1 MDAVTEKG
9 DPRTSKKAIDKAS
22 DKSGRVD
29 SIVTARVPA
38 EIKKQGNAVLR
49 EIGSTPTELVN
60 AAYRYVL
67 KERELPKEASPLA
80 GLAGQHRILS
90 PEQKERVRNR
100 VRRTTLN
107 APADWGSKSFKEL
120 LAEARDERYA
130 RLS

>member
-1 MDAVTEKG
+1 MESTMGKRQGRSERNDA
-9 DPRTSKKAIDKAS
+9 
-22 DKSGRVD
+22 
-29 SIVTARVPA
+29 IVTARVPA

-120 LAEARDERYA
+120 LAEARHERYA

>member
-1 MDAVTEKG
+1 MESTIGKRQGRGERNDA
-9 DPRTSKKAIDKAS
+9 
-22 DKSGRVD
+22 
-29 SIVTARVPA
+29 IVTARVPA

-90 PEQKERVRNR
+90 LEQKERVRNR

-107 APADWGSKSFKEL
+107 APADWGLEVIQGTACGSEGRAICAPFLTRMCSL
-120 LAEARDERYA
+120 IC
-130 RLS
+130 

>member
-1 MDAVTEKG
+1 MESTIGKRQGRSERNDA
-9 DPRTSKKAIDKAS
+9 
-22 DKSGRVD
+22 
-29 SIVTARVPA
+29 IVTARVPA

-49 EIGSTPTELVN
+49 EIGSTPTDLVN

-90 PEQKERVRNR
+90 LEQKERVPNR
-100 VRRTTLN
+100 VRRTTLT